1 MCKCKISEKIGFYI
15 LKLIGERNVL
25 HMKKKTLFILN
36 IMLVILMMVVACV
49 LPSKLAEKDLDD
61 VFD

>member
-1 MCKCKISEKIGFYI
+1 
-15 LKLIGERNVL
+15 
-25 HMKKKTLFILN
+25 MKKKTLFILN
-36 IMLVILMMVVACV
+36 IVLVILMMVVACV

>member
-1 MCKCKISEKIGFYI
+1 
-15 LKLIGERNVL
+15 
-25 HMKKKTLFILN
+25 MKKKNLLILN
-36 IMLVILMMVVACV
+36 IILIILLMIVACV